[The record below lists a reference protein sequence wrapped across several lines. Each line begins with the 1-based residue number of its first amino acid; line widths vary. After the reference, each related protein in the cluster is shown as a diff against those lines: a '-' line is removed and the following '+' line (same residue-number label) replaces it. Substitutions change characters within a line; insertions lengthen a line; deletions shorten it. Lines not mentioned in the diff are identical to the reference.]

1 MSSTTISH
9 VSLLNSLTYSEFIAS
24 INTLFEPAPPLA
36 QQLYA
41 KRPFSSYD
49 DLINIAESIVLG
61 NELSIEEKKEI
72 VNAHPRLGEK
82 KEKLSTF
89 SLREQGYN
97 GAGMGEKGMDRA
109 SGGQSATNTE
119 NTVVEGDE
127 VNGRLKELNMEYEN
141 KYGFRFVV
149 FVNGRSRREII
160 PVFENRLRNG
170 NEEEELAIGL
180 RDMIS
185 IARDRLKKVS
195 VE

>member
-1 MSSTTISH
+1 MSFTTIPH

-36 QQLYA
+36 QRLYA

-49 DLINIAESIVLG
+49 DLINIAESIVFG

-97 GAGMGEKGMDRA
+97 DAGVG
-109 SGGQSATNTE
+109 
-119 NTVVEGDE
+119 
-127 VNGRLKELNMEYEN
+127 
-141 KYGFRFVV
+141 
-149 FVNGRSRREII
+149 
-160 PVFENRLRNG
+160 
-170 NEEEELAIGL
+170 
-180 RDMIS
+180 
-185 IARDRLKKVS
+185 
-195 VE
+195 